1 MNKQL
6 EKALNIHP
14 DNLINKLVQIPK
26 PNKSLTHSAYEKDA
40 VHQADLL
47 FLPED
52 RGFKYVLTVVDTA
65 SRFADAEPLKTKKSE
80 EVVKAFKKIYKRQP
94 LNKPFMFKVDDGSE
108 FKGAFNKFLKDEKI
122 GISRGKPNRH
132 RSQAL
137 AEYINRVIGKV
148 IMKKV
153 NSNELNGINY
163 FDWAEYIPKIMKI
176 YNKYHKDNDTLG
188 KNKKTLEEAQF
199 DINEIKSDLKV
210 GDMVYI
216 PREKP
221 KNGEYGN
228 FRSSDIRYYEKPYK
242 IKDILISPSSPIV
255 YRVEGISNAVYSR
268 GELIKASEQDQMKP
282 DEDFYNVEK
291 LTGKTKKNS
300 RVYYRVKWEGYR
312 KTTLEPRTEL
322 IKNPEIKKL
331 INEFDKKK

>member
-1 MNKQL
+1 MYKQL
-6 EKALNIHP
+6 EEALNIKP

-26 PNKSLTHSAYEKDA
+26 ANKKLTHTAYDKDA

-65 SRFADAEPLKTKKSE
+65 SRYADAEPLKTKKSD

-94 LNKPFMFKVDDGSE
+94 LNKPELIKVDDGSE
-108 FKGAFNKFLKDEKI
+108 FKGTFNKYLKDERI
-122 GISRGKPNRH
+122 GILRGKPNRH

-137 AEYINRVIGKV
+137 AEYINRVLGKV

-163 FDWAEYIPKIMKI
+163 FDWAEYLPKIMKI
-176 YNKYHKDNDTLG
+176 YNKYHKENDTLG
-188 KNKKTLEEAQF
+188 KNRKEIENAEF
-199 DINEIKSDLKV
+199 DISELRTDLRV
-210 GDMVYI
+210 GDLVYI

-221 KNGEYGN
+221 KNNEYGN

-242 IKDILISPSSPIV
+242 IKDILMNPNSPIV
-255 YRVEGISNAVYSR
+255 YRVEGVPNAVYSR
-268 GELIKASEQDQMKP
+268 GEIIKADEKDKIKP
-282 DEDFYNVEK
+282 DEEFYNVEK
-291 LTGKTKKNS
+291 LTGKTKKNN
-300 RVYYRVKWEGYR
+300 RVFYRVKWEGYR
-312 KTTLEPRTEL
+312 KTTLEPRSEL
-322 IKNPEIKKL
+322 IKNPEIKKM
-331 INEFDKKK
+331 IQEFDKK